1 MFSEV
6 NYPETRCG
14 SNNLEGK
21 VTSKEEKTNKTAEK
35 LSRMVLGKDENIDED
50 YIKSFYLDVAEE
62 VIINCIL

>member
-6 NYPETRCG
+6 NYPETRCA
-14 SNNLEGK
+14 SNKLEGK
-21 VTSKEEKTNKTAEK
+21 ITSKEEKTKKTAEK